1 MGSRVFAKRNKIY
14 EFEYSDSIR
23 EICKPYRIISNVA
36 WIIVVIALVEP
47 RILLPAFLLS
57 LLMFLT
63 KKMKR
68 SWRVSTFIE
77 KIRNG
82 RFQEAEKILI
92 KLKGVVDEGIY
103 SELKDMLSME
113 NNIKVNV

>member
-1 MGSRVFAKRNKIY
+1 MGDRAFAKRSKDKIY
-14 EFEYSDSIR
+14 EFKYSNSIS
-23 EICKPYRIISNVA
+23 ELCKPYRIISNVA
-36 WIIVVIALVEP
+36 WVVVVIALVEP
-47 RILLPAFLLS
+47 RILLPTFILS

-63 KKMKR
+63 KKMKV
-68 SWRVSTFIE
+68 SWRISTFIE

-92 KLKGVVDEGIY
+92 KLKGVVDVEIY

-113 NNIKVNV
+113 NNIKG